1 MGNIVLLDDL
11 TINKIAAGEVIERPA
26 SVVKEMVENSIDAG
40 AKNITV
46 EIKNGGISLI
56 KITDDGCGIAADDHE
71 KISNAVKDVSVT
83 ISYVNGEQQV
93 FLNGENVTGQLR
105 TEEVGNMASASS
117 VVGDV
122 RKKLLELQRN
132 LAASANVVMDGRD
145 IGTVVLPNADVK
157 VYLTA
162 SVEVRAQRR
171 YKELIEKGQTADLE
185 KIKKDIEERDYRDMN
200 REIAPL
206 RQAEDAVLVDSSDM
220 TIDESVQAI
229 LDLIK

>member
-1 MGNIVLLDDL
+1 MGY
-11 TINKIAAGEVIERPA
+11 
-26 SVVKEMVENSIDAG
+26 SVAIDGPAG
-40 AKNITV
+40 AGKSTIAKKVAKEKDFIYIDTGAMFRAMAV
-46 EIKNGGISLI
+46 YFLR
-56 KITDDGCGIAADDHE
+56 CGIAADDHE
-71 KISNAVKDVSVT
+71 KISEAVKDVNVT

-117 VVGDV
+117 VNGNV
-122 RKKLLELQRN
+122 RKKLLELQRK
-132 LAASANVVMDGRD
+132 LAATANVVMDGRD

-171 YKELIEKGQTADLE
+171 YKELIEKGLSADLE
-185 KIKKDIEERDYRDMN
+185 QIKKDIEERDYRDMN
-200 REIAPL
+200 RDIAPL
-206 RQAEDAVLVDSSDM
+206 RQAEDAVLVDSSYM